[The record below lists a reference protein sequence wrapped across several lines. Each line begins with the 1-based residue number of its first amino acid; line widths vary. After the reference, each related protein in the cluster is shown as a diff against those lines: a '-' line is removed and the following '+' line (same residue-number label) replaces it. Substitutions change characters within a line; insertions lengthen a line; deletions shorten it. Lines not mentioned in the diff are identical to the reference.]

1 MVELKNNESKALER
15 TRHRWNS
22 TTERM
27 AKLSSSDVELDGMAE
42 VGYYVFGP
50 LSDVV
55 Q

>member
-1 MVELKNNESKALER
+1 MR
-15 TRHRWNS
+15 TWDRSIS

-42 VGYYVFGP
+42 VGYYGIGP

-55 Q
+55 

>member
-1 MVELKNNESKALER
+1 MTRVQALKR
-15 TRHRWNS
+15 TRERSYS

-27 AKLSSSDVELDGMAE
+27 VKLSSSDVELDGMAE
-42 VGYYVFGP
+42 VRLGYYGDGP